1 MPYRPKVVDLTIVKE
16 KTMTADLTELNRA
29 IDMSLKTFFNTRER
43 YLDDWKALLAA
54 ADERFVIEKVVQL
67 EGSLL
72 AMLEVQWDV
81 SSVKA

>member
-1 MPYRPKVVDLTIVKE
+1 
-16 KTMTADLTELNRA
+16 
-29 IDMSLKTFFNTRER
+29 MSLKTFFNSRDR

-54 ADERFVIEKVVQL
+54 ADERFVLHRVVQI

-72 AMLEVQWDV
+72 SMLEVHWDV